1 MSTPKIVIVGGGAAG
16 IHAARALRGLDEL
29 VTVTLVDPTGTHQF
43 LTRLAAVAGGVAPLS
58 AATEP
63 LAGLLDCQVVA
74 GRAIR
79 VGENTVELAGGGSLF
94 ADAVIVTAGAH
105 STIPPIDGIRNAL
118 SLRTAADA
126 WAIRRSAQ
134 SADAV
139 VVVGGGPT
147 GCQLAG
153 ALAAGPFDLFVTLIE
168 REDSLL
174 NGFHPAL
181 GVRAREILSG
191 RGVSVWTG
199 RTVEEITAD
208 SVRTSGGVA
217 GGVPIWTGGYRAHA
231 DEILDAPTVDG
242 RVVVDACG
250 RVQGLESVFA
260 AGDIAAHPVGDG
272 SFHPMSAQVAT
283 KAGRG
288 VAHNALQYLLGND
301 TSELQLPDLG
311 WVVDLSGGQ
320 GVADV
325 FGFPL
330 TMPGIDRLVPL
341 LHDAIDIRNLLQI
354 GALSSLWRD
363 GNVSPNARS
372 GEVPVR

>member
-1 MSTPKIVIVGGGAAG
+1 MSAPKIVIVGGGAAG

-29 VTVTLVDPTGTHQF
+29 ASVTLVDPTGTHQF

-58 AATEP
+58 DAAQP
-63 LAGLLDCQVVA
+63 LAELVDCTVIA

-79 VGENTVELAGGGSLF
+79 VAEHTVELAGGGSLF

-105 STIPPIDGIRNAL
+105 STIPSIDGIRNAL

-126 WAIRRSAQ
+126 WAIRRSAE
-134 SADAV
+134 SADGV
-139 VVVGGGPT
+139 VIIGGGPT

-168 REDSLL
+168 RENSLL
-174 NGFHPAL
+174 NGFHPAM

-217 GGVPIWTGGYRAHA
+217 GGIPVWAGGYRAHA
-231 DEILDAPTVDG
+231 DEILQAPTIDG
-242 RVVVDACG
+242 RVVVDSCT
-250 RVQGLESVFA
+250 RVSGFESVFA
-260 AGDIAAHPVGDG
+260 AGDIAAHPTSDG
-272 SFHPMSAQVAT
+272 LIHPMSAQVAT
-283 KAGRG
+283 KAGRAA
-288 VAHNALQYLLGND
+288 AHNALQYLLGNEL
-301 TSELQLPDLG
+301 SELQLSDLG

-325 FGFPL
+325 FGFPI
-330 TMPGIDRLVPL
+330 TMPGFDRLVPL
-341 LHDAIDIRNLLQI
+341 LHDVIDLRNLLQL
-354 GALSSLWRD
+354 GALSSLWRIQD
-363 GNVSPNARS
+363 ESGRPQSGN
-372 GEVPVR
+372 VPVR